1 MALAMVTATE
11 EVARETGEA
20 LQIRIGIHSGA
31 VVAGV
36 IGQKKFAYD
45 LWGDTVNI
53 AARMD
58 SHGVPGRIQVSR
70 DTAALV
76 GDDFALEPRGEIDVK
91 GKGAMDAFFLN
102 AK

>member
-1 MALAMVTATE
+1 MVTATE

-20 LQIRIGIHSGA
+20 LKIRIGIHSGA

-36 IGQKKFAYD
+36 IGLKKFADD

-53 AARMD
+53 AARME

-70 DTAALV
+70 DTAGLL
-76 GDDFALEPRGEIDVK
+76 GDDFAMEPRGEIEAK